1 MRWLD
6 GITVS
11 MDLSLSK
18 LQEMVKDTTERLNNN
33 NSHTVGPS
41 VLGSLRFRAI
51 RTSISPKGLHT
62 TYLYLPFPPINR
74 NSLYN
79 LYTSQR
85 ILDLFLRF
93 LSLTTDNT

>member
-11 MDLSLSK
+11 MDLSVSK

-33 NSHTVGPS
+33 NHTVGPS
-41 VLGSLRFRAI
+41 VLGSLRSRAI
-51 RTSISPKGLHT
+51 GTNISPKGLHI

-74 NSLYN
+74 SSLYN
-79 LYTSQR
+79 LCTSQH